1 MPASPATGKS
11 PPQGAS
17 DFISVVA
24 GGHTFGI
31 PVASVQDVF
40 VPHTLT
46 RVPLAP
52 PEIAGVL
59 NLRGRIVTAVDLN
72 ARLGLPPA
80 DKPEARLAVGTEK
93 GGEAYG
99 ILIDS
104 LGDVLSLPPE
114 AMEPNPPHLDPHWSA
129 ISRGVYRLNG
139 TLVVVLDVER
149 VLDFDHRHEAA

>member
-1 MPASPATGKS
+1 MPAAASTGRN
-11 PPQGAS
+11 GAPGGL
-17 DFISVVA
+17 DYISVVA

-31 PVASVQDVF
+31 PVACVQDVF
-40 VPHTLT
+40 VPHTIT

-80 DKPEARLAVGTEK
+80 AAPEARLAVGTER

-99 ILIDS
+99 ILIDG
-104 LGDVLSLPPE
+104 LGDVLSLAPE
-114 AMEPNPPHLDPHWSA
+114 AMEPNPAHLDPHWSA

-139 TLVVVLDVER
+139 TLLVVLDVER